1 MTPESVLAFFITRTQ
16 SHIAQVCEFATWRYV
31 MKKSLRQFGAGVL
44 FALIA
49 SQTAFAQHD
58 KVIDDANTAWN
69 AAFNKGDARALGA
82 LYDEKAVVSPGNGTT
97 VQGRADVEKFYKGL
111 FDAGFRDH
119 TIDVVSAKRVGNLM
133 YQTAN
138 WTAVAEKD
146 GKKTSYKGVVLKVLA
161 KGADGKWR
169 TTAQTWNA
177 AQ

>member
-1 MTPESVLAFFITRTQ
+1 MN
-16 SHIAQVCEFATWRYV
+16 
-31 MKKSLRQFGAGVL
+31 KSFRLLGACGL
-44 FALIA
+44 FALVA
-49 SQTAFAQHD
+49 AQPVFAQHD
-58 KVIDDANTAWN
+58 KVIDEANAAWN

-82 LYDEKAVVSPGNGTT
+82 MYDEKVVLSPGNGTT
-97 VQGRADVEKFYKGL
+97 ITGRADVEKFYKGL

-119 TIDVVSAKRVGNLM
+119 TIDVVRANRVGNLI

-146 GKKTSYKGVVLKVLA
+146 GKKTPYKGVVLKVLT

-177 AQ
+177 AP

>member
-1 MTPESVLAFFITRTQ
+1 
-16 SHIAQVCEFATWRYV
+16 
-31 MKKSLRQFGAGVL
+31 MKKSVRQLSAGVL

-49 SQTAFAQHD
+49 SQPAFAQHD
-58 KVIDDANTAWN
+58 KVIDAANTAWN

-82 LYDEKAVVSPGNGTT
+82 LYDEKVVVSPGNGTT
-97 VQGRADVEKFYKGL
+97 IQRRSDVEKFYKGL
-111 FDAGFRDH
+111 FDSGLGDQ
-119 TIDVVSAKRVGNLM
+119 TIDVVSAKRVGNLI

-138 WTAVAEKD
+138 WTVVAEKD
-146 GKKTSYKGVVLKVLA
+146 GKKTAYKGVVPKVLA